1 MPIPMRAARLAAAGA
16 IAALPAVGAAL
27 AAAPLSRAT
36 ATAARPPQEA
46 AASGAYTADR
56 QSGAKPSTGNTAS
69 RATARPCGAAPAE
82 QAERGQA
89 VYREHCLSCHGSS
102 LRGGANEF
110 AAPSLAGP
118 FFFDAWSGRP
128 ISELLAYSSDNMP
141 PEGTLLPESD
151 YVDVIAYV
159 LQVLGYPEGDAELTP
174 DSPALARGIERQG

>member
-36 ATAARPPQEA
+36 ATAARPPQEV
-46 AASGAYTADR
+46 AASGAYT
-56 QSGAKPSTGNTAS
+56 
-69 RATARPCGAAPAE
+69 AE

>member
-46 AASGAYTADR
+46 AASGAYT
-56 QSGAKPSTGNTAS
+56 
-69 RATARPCGAAPAE
+69 AE

-159 LQVLGYPEGDAELTP
+159 LQVLGYPEGDAELTA
-174 DSPALARGIERQG
+174 DSAALARVIERQG

>member
-46 AASGAYTADR
+46 AASGAYT
-56 QSGAKPSTGNTAS
+56 
-69 RATARPCGAAPAE
+69 AE